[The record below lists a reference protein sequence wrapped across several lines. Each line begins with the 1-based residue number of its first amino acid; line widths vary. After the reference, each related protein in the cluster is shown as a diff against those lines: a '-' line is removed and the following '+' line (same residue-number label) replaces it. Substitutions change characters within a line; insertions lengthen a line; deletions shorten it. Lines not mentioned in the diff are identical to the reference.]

1 MGAGKLLTRLE
12 IRLAGPTL
20 LSHWVRVRRHDRCAR
35 VGFTIRLS
43 GTLET
48 PIYDTLISML
58 SLVLSAAL
66 ALPLIAN
73 DDQEVETLP
82 PAVEQALKELDN
94 ALETKIEGMIV
105 SVIFRHK
112 ELVHPAVIERFASAL
127 KHRKPGVRKTA
138 LAALRFMDHEDALLA
153 LIKFCEKDK
162 RIRID
167 RDQLERTLRAIGQH
181 ADERSRE
188 LFTKPPYES
197 VDETVI
203 RARIRSLGRLRSKQS
218 VIDLMA
224 MYETKEEW
232 KPVDFLDDFRLSLM
246 VLTGVDRGTNPADW
260 KRWWK
265 DAEEDLVI
273 PERLPKLE
281 LLDLRE
287 WCNYWELPL
296 PEGVE
301 TPEDGEH
308 RRRGKK

>member
-1 MGAGKLLTRLE
+1 
-12 IRLAGPTL
+12 
-20 LSHWVRVRRHDRCAR
+20 
-35 VGFTIRLS
+35 
-43 GTLET
+43 
-48 PIYDTLISML
+48 ML
-58 SLVLSAAL
+58 SLLLSAAL
-66 ALPLIAN
+66 ALPLLAD
-73 DDQEVETLP
+73 DDQEVESLS

-105 SVIFRHK
+105 SVLYRHK
-112 ELVHPAVIERFASAL
+112 DLVHPAVIERFASSL

-138 LAALRFMDHEDALLA
+138 LVALRFMDHEDALKA

-167 RDQLERTLRAIGQH
+167 RDQLERTLRALGQH

-203 RARIRSLGRLRSKQS
+203 RARIRSLGRIRSKQS
-218 VIDLMA
+218 VVDLMA
-224 MYETKEEW
+224 MFKTKEEW
-232 KPVDFLDDFRLSLM
+232 KPVDFTNDFRLSLV

-260 KRWWK
+260 QRWWK
-265 DAEEDLVI
+265 EAKEELEVS
-273 PERLPKLE
+273 ESLPKLE
-281 LLDLRE
+281 LSDLRE

-301 TPEDGEH
+301 TPEDAEH
-308 RRRGKK
+308 RRRGKR